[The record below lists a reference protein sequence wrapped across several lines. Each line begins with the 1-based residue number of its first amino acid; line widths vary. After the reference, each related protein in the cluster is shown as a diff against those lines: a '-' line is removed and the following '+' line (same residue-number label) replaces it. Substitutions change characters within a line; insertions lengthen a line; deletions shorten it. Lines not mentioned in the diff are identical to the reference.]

1 MYECTCACASTLFI
15 CKLKGGGGGLYMPI
29 CQTMFIF
36 EGWAGGGG
44 GGGGGGG
51 RDGKVRKNAKA
62 QKPSSKFLGGKFSRT
77 YSTVSI

>member
-15 CKLKGGGGGLYMPI
+15 CKLKGGGGVLYMPI

-44 GGGGGGG
+44 GW